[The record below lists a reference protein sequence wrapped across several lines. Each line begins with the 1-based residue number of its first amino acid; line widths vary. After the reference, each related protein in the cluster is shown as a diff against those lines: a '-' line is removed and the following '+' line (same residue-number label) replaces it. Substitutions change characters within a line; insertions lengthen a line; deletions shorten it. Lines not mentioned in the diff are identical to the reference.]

1 MKIMIIIMMMMM
13 MMMKKKIRT
22 EEMRTM
28 EVIMTVAGLRS
39 IKIMKRCQE

>member
-1 MKIMIIIMMMMM
+1 MLLMKIMIIIMMMM
-13 MMMKKKIRT
+13 KKKIRT
-22 EEMRTM
+22 KEMRTK

>member
-13 MMMKKKIRT
+13 MMKIRT

-28 EVIMTVAGLRS
+28 EVKMTVAGLRS

>member
-1 MKIMIIIMMMMM
+1 MLLMKLMIIIM

>member
-1 MKIMIIIMMMMM
+1 MLLMKIMIIIM